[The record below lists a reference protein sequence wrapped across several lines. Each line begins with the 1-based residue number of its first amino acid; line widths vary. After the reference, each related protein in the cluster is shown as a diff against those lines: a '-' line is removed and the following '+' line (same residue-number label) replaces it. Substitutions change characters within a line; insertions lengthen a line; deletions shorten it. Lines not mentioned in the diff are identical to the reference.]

1 MKKNYFLTLLVTV
14 FLSSFSF
21 GQTLINENFDY
32 GATAGDLT
40 AVSGGV
46 WKAHS
51 ASGKKPVSYANTS
64 LTMTN
69 YPSSGVGGSVTV
81 NASSS
86 SAEDV
91 NRTFA
96 QVTSGSV
103 YAGAL
108 INLTAVKSGDYFMHF
123 RHSGGSFYSRV
134 YVKDN
139 GSGKALFG
147 IREGGGTIVYGST
160 AYDLNKT
167 YLVVFKYDLGAGSSS
182 VYVLSSVTN
191 TEPGTPEATVSDGS
205 NASNIAAIAF
215 RQGSNIPNATIDGV
229 RVATTW
235 SDIMTQSTT
244 PSLSISAPGDGTQY
258 SPETTSV
265 KVKLTVQNFNVA
277 NGGTGD
283 GYIKYKVNAGTATD
297 KFDTNDISLT
307 SLSPGDYAVEVE
319 LVDNSGNSLSTPIK
333 KTVNFKILAYTDVA
347 NLAALRA
354 GTQGKYYRVTGEVNL
369 TYNVGNS
376 RNQRYLQDASAGIL
390 IDDNGGIITT
400 SYNVGDGITNL
411 KGKLSS
417 YGGVLQ
423 LVPTVDPGAA
433 SSNGNTVTPKTV
445 TLADLKANINDY
457 ESEWV
462 KISSASFDDADGTA
476 RFAAAKNYNITE
488 GGETIVFRTQFSGA
502 DFIGNVIPSGSHNI
516 TGIAARFNSTVQ
528 IFATQ
533 ASGIA
538 LGVNRNEIP
547 GLGVYP
553 NPVSG
558 NTFVLQTASSEEK
571 TISLFSVLGKQVL
584 TQKVRGARQQIDIS
598 GINTGVYILK
608 VIEGERTATKKLVI
622 R

>member
-1 MKKNYFLTLLVTV
+1 MKKNYFLTLLATI

-21 GQTLINENFDY
+21 GQAVINENFDY

-40 AVSGGV
+40 AVSGGAWV
-46 WKAHS
+46 NHS
-51 ASGKKPVSYANTS
+51 GSSKVGYVTTS

-69 YPSSGVGGSVTV
+69 YPATGVGGAATIANKS
-81 NASSS
+81 
-86 SAEDV
+86 EDV
-91 NRTFA
+91 NRSFA
-96 QVTSGSV
+96 EISSGTV

-108 INLTAVKSGDYFMHF
+108 VNLSAV
-123 RHSGGSFYSRV
+123 SGGTYFLHFKDSGFGFRARV
-134 YVKDN
+134 GAKDN
-139 GSGKALFG
+139 GSGKIVFG
-147 IREGGGTIVYGST
+147 IGASSSTLTYGTT
-160 AYDLNKT
+160 AFDLDKT
-167 YLVVFKYDLGAGSSS
+167 YLLVFSYNIDSGESKLH
-182 VYVLSSVTN
+182 VLSATTA
-191 TEPGTPEATVSDGS
+191 TEPGTPEATNTGS
-205 NASNIAAIAF
+205 KGTKISSFAI
-215 RQGSNIPNATIDGV
+215 RQGGGGPTGTIDGV
-229 RVATTW
+229 RVATSW

-244 PSLSISAPGDGTQY
+244 PSLSISAPADGKEY

-265 KVKLTVQNFNVA
+265 NVKLAIQNFNVA

-283 GYIKYKVNAGTATD
+283 GYIKYKVNAGTVMD

-307 SLSPGDYAVEVE
+307 SLSPGDYSVEVE
-319 LVDNSGNSLSTPIK
+319 LVDNSGDPLSTPIK
-333 KTVNFKILAYTDVA
+333 EAVSFKILAYTDVA
-347 NLAALRA
+347 DLAALRA
-354 GTQGKYYRVTGEVNL
+354 GTQGKYYRVTGEINL

-390 IDDNGGIITT
+390 IDDSDGTITT

-411 KGKLSS
+411 KGKLGSF
-417 YGGVLQ
+417 GGVMQ

-433 SSNGNTVTPKTV
+433 TSNGNAVTPKTV
-445 TLADLKANINDY
+445 TLADLKTNINNY
-457 ESEWV
+457 ESQWV

-476 RFAAAKNYNITE
+476 KFAAGKNYNITE

-538 LGVNRNEIP
+538 LGVGRNEIP

-584 TQKVRGARQQIDIS
+584 TQKVRGARQAIDIS

-608 VIEGERTATKKLVI
+608 VIEGDRTATKKLVI